1 MPVIPIDTLDDP
13 RLAPYRALKA
23 TNLTRWSGRF
33 IAEGRKVVE
42 RLVNSSYPTE
52 SLLVSTRQ
60 LHYLPDLTD
69 HPELPVYAI
78 PPDQAEQLLGFQFHA
93 GILGCG
99 IRNHRATL
107 DELLTPVGPR
117 RVVVAAD
124 RLTDP
129 ENLGTLIRLCTG
141 FGVSGLLLGPG
152 CADPFSRRTLRV
164 SMGNLLRLPVREST
178 DLLCDLRELR
188 SRGLP
193 AVATVLDPRAIPL
206 TAFQPPA
213 SCVLLLG
220 NESVGLSPEIVAASE
235 HLVTIPMHHG
245 TDSLNVS
252 IAAAITLYALT
263 SYPVGSPQPFV

>member
-1 MPVIPIDTLDDP
+1 MPVIPIENLDDP

-42 RLVNSSYPTE
+42 RLITSSYPTE

-60 LHYLPDLTD
+60 LHYLPDLA
-69 HPELPVYAI
+69 HQPETPVYAL
-78 PPDQAEQLLGFQFHA
+78 PPEQAEQLIGFQFHA

-99 IRNHRATL
+99 IRSATATL
-107 DELLTPVGPR
+107 SELLPVTDQR
-117 RVVVAAD
+117 RVIVAAD

-129 ENLGTLIRLCTG
+129 DNLGTLIRLCTG
-141 FGVSGLLLGPG
+141 FGVAGLLLGPG

-178 DLLCDLRELR
+178 CLLSDLRELR
-188 SRGLP
+188 SRGLA
-193 AVATVLDPRAIPL
+193 AVATVLDPRAVPL
-206 TAFQPPA
+206 PEFQPTA
-213 SCVLLLG
+213 GSILLLG
-220 NESVGLSPEIVAASE
+220 NESSGLSPEIVAESD
-235 HLVTIPMHHG
+235 HLVTIPMHSG

-263 SYPVGSPQPFV
+263 SRPA